1 MISPRTHR
9 FSRFQCIAT
18 GRAIAWAIAC
28 GCASGVTQAAPPNVV
43 IVFTDD
49 QGWGDLS
56 CQGSTEIPTPNID
69 RLAEEGMRFTDFYAS
84 QPVCSASRASL
95 LTGCYA
101 NRLGI
106 RGALVPSTRHGVDPD
121 ETTIADA
128 LKPLGYSTA
137 CFGKWHLGH
146 LDPFLPTAQGFDEY
160 YGIPYSNDMW
170 PGHPESPKAWPRL
183 PIYAG
188 DSLSGCKPVDFIDD
202 LDGQDR
208 ITRELT
214 TRAVDFIERNSTSP
228 FFLYLPHSMPHVPLG
243 AGPAFRQSTDFGP
256 YGDVIREI
264 DWSVGRIRAELE
276 RQGVLDRTI
285 FIFTS
290 DNGPW
295 LNYGDHAGTTGG
307 LREGKGTTFEGGVRV
322 PMVVRYPPLVPPASI
337 CENPAMMIDILP
349 TLIEITGAEA
359 PARKIDG
366 RSILPL
372 WRGDAE
378 AEDPHE
384 AMFFWYRKDELQAM
398 RMGRWKMH
406 FPHVYRSLEGRPPG
420 NNGRPAKYTYGIKI
434 EQSLYDLEEDP
445 AESRNIIADH
455 PEVVERM
462 NALAD
467 DARRRLGDTLTKAI
481 GSEVR
486 PSRVVRRESD
496 SESER

>member
-1 MISPRTHR
+1 
-9 FSRFQCIAT
+9 
-18 GRAIAWAIAC
+18 
-28 GCASGVTQAAPPNVV
+28 
-43 IVFTDD
+43 
-49 QGWGDLS
+49 
-56 CQGSTEIPTPNID
+56 
-69 RLAEEGMRFTDFYAS
+69 
-84 QPVCSASRASL
+84 
-95 LTGCYA
+95 
-101 NRLGI
+101 
-106 RGALVPSTRHGVDPD
+106 
-121 ETTIADA
+121 
-128 LKPLGYSTA
+128 
-137 CFGKWHLGH
+137 
-146 LDPFLPTAQGFDEY
+146 
-160 YGIPYSNDMW
+160 MW

-183 PIYAG
+183 PIYGG
-188 DSLSGCKPVDFIDD
+188 DTESGCTPIDFIDD

-214 TRAVDFIERNSTSP
+214 TRAVDFIDRNSEGP

-322 PMVVRYPPLVPPASI
+322 PMVVRYPPLVPPGTT

-349 TLIEITGAEA
+349 TLVEITGAEA

-384 AMFFWYRKDELQAM
+384 ALFFWYRKDELQAM

-420 NNGRPAKYTYGIKI
+420 NNGRPAKYTYGISI

-445 AESRNIIADH
+445 AESRNVIAEH

-462 NALAD
+462 NRLAA
-467 DARRRLGDTLTKAI
+467 DARRRLGDTLTSI
-481 GSEVR
+481 PGSEVR
-486 PSRVVRRESD
+486 PSRVVPRNVKD
-496 SESER
+496 GSER